1 MPRPWQIRLYR
12 LGMRIATPAAGL
24 VLRHRLK
31 RGKEDPARL
40 PERMGRPGRP
50 RPQGRLVWLHGA
62 SVGETVTLTPIVARL
77 MQQGLNV
84 LVTSG
89 TVTSARVMAER
100 LPAGAI
106 HQFIPLDSPRFMRR
120 FLKHWRPELGLV
132 AEAELW
138 PNMLIEARKLD
149 IPMMLLNG
157 RMSDRSHARWMRQQ
171 AAARM
176 LLSHFEI
183 VLAHSRLDAERFE
196 RLGAPRVVMAGNL
209 KYDVAPPPADPA
221 ALALMEGAVSGRP
234 VWIAAST
241 HPGEDEIVIDAHLR
255 IAARLPR
262 LLTIIAPRHP
272 VRGAEIEALAR
283 GMGVPAACRSAGLM
297 PDRAVDLYVCDTVG
311 ELGLF
316 YRLCPVAFL
325 GGSLVE
331 HGGQN
336 PIEPAKLQAA
346 IVHGPHVHNFT
357 DVYAALDGSGG
368 AVKVTDAGALAGQ
381 VHAWLTDGAAAR
393 AVGRVAQ
400 AQVNRLGGAA
410 DRTMAAIEPLLARS
424 QLARR
429 QVPSPTD
436 PI

>member
-1 MPRPWQIRLYR
+1 MSQTWRRPWQISLYR
-12 LGMRIATPAAGL
+12 LGMRLATPAAGF

-40 PERMGRPGRP
+40 PERMGRPSRP

-62 SVGETVTLTPIVARL
+62 SVGETVTLTPIVSRL
-77 MQQGLNV
+77 IDKGLTV

-100 LPAGAI
+100 LPVGAI
-106 HQFIPLDSPRFMRR
+106 HQFIPLDSPRFMRK

-132 AEAELW
+132 AESELW

-157 RMSDRSHARWMRQQ
+157 RMSDRSHARWSRQP
-171 AAARM
+171 AAAR
-176 LLSHFEI
+176 LLLQHFDV
-183 VLAHSRLDAERFE
+183 VLAQALPDAERFQ
-196 RLGAPRVVMAGNL
+196 RLGAPRVVLAGNL

-221 ALALMEGAVSGRP
+221 MLALLDGALAGRP

-241 HPGEDEIVIDAHLR
+241 HPGEDEIVIDAHTR
-255 IAARLPR
+255 IAARLPG
-262 LLTIIAPRHP
+262 LVTIIAPRHP
-272 VRGAEIEALAR
+272 QRGPDIEALAR
-283 GMGVPAACRSAGLM
+283 GMGVSAGCRSAGLA
-297 PDRAVDLYVCDTVG
+297 PDRAIDLSVADTVG

-316 YRLCPVAFL
+316 YRLCPIAFL

-346 IVHGPHVHNFT
+346 IVHGPHTHNFT
-357 DVYAALDGSGG
+357 DVYSLLDESGG

-381 VHAWLTDGAAAR
+381 VHAWLKDGAAAR
-393 AVGRVAQ
+393 AVGRMAQ
-400 AQVNRLGGAA
+400 AQVMGLGGVA
-410 DRTMAAIEPLLARS
+410 DRTMAAIEPLLARGA
-424 QLARR
+424 LAGREAA
-429 QVPSPTD
+429 P
-436 PI
+436 